1 MQLDEDK
8 INVDFS
14 KISKFNVND
23 RNQNKDNEKSSNNIK
38 DVIETSKIGLNTNS
52 NKNINKLES
61 DRINTN
67 IKNINTLKSNFIYA
81 KLQKDSQEV
90 VINKDDILK
99 ILDEKI
105 KKTIE
110 NYKSSYKCDII
121 VDEDNSLFSIFK
133 YLPPFSWIFYKDENI
148 KLNQIQEYYISNVS
162 IENTINIQRKLD
174 LIEKMCCLE
183 NEEIIR
189 LLNRRVN

>member
-1 MQLDEDK
+1 MQFDEDK
-8 INVDFS
+8 INVEFS

-61 DRINTN
+61 DIINTN

-81 KLQKDSQEV
+81 KLQKDSNEV
-90 VINKDDILK
+90 VINKDDILR

-110 NYKSSYKCDII
+110 NYKSSFKCDII
-121 VDEDNSLFSIFK
+121 VDEDNSLFSILK
-133 YLPPFSWIFYKDENI
+133 YLPPFSWIFYKDENV
-148 KLNQIQEYYISNVS
+148 KLNKVQEYYINNVS
-162 IENTINIQRKLD
+162 IENILTIQRKLD
-174 LIEKMCCLE
+174 LIERITCLE
-183 NEEIIR
+183 NEEIYKMF
-189 LLNRRVN
+189 NRRLS